1 MSLSSFRLRI
11 KTDMTLKEY
20 KALIDTKLA
29 EYFRAD
35 DMPQA
40 GLFEAM
46 RYSLNAGGK
55 RIRPILVLE
64 FCRIT
69 GGNCDKA
76 LPVACAIE
84 MLHTYSLIHDDL
96 PCMDNDDLRRGKP
109 TNHVVYGE
117 CTATLAGDALQAEAF
132 GTILRSEL
140 PAEARAECARILADA
155 VGADGMCGGQFLDM
169 IGENKLLTAD
179 ELDEINSRKTG
190 ALLIAAC
197 TMGVAAAGGNEK
209 QSEAAR
215 RFGAAIGAA
224 FQIRDDMLDVISTSE
239 QLGKPIGSDAQEHKN
254 TYMALYGAERCMK
267 MIEKLTEVAKAALN
281 EAFDDTAFLCDLAD
295 SMVTRM
301 G

>member
-1 MSLSSFRLRI
+1 MRI

-69 GGNCDKA
+69 GGDCDKA

-140 PAEARAECARILADA
+140 PAVSRAECARILADA

-209 QSEAAR
+209 QSEAAS

>member
-20 KALIDTKLA
+20 KALIDTRLA

-69 GGNCDKA
+69 GGDCDKS

>member
-1 MSLSSFRLRI
+1 
-11 KTDMTLKEY
+11 MTLKEY

-69 GGNCDKA
+69 GGDCDKS

-197 TMGVAAAGGNEK
+197 TMGVAAAGGNAK

>member
-1 MSLSSFRLRI
+1 MRI

-69 GGNCDKA
+69 GGDCDKS

-132 GTILRSEL
+132 GTILRSAL
-140 PAEARAECARILADA
+140 PAESRAECARILADA

-209 QSEAAR
+209 QSEAAS

>member
-69 GGNCDKA
+69 GGDCDKA

-140 PAEARAECARILADA
+140 PAVSRAECARILADA

-209 QSEAAR
+209 QSEAAS

>member
-1 MSLSSFRLRI
+1 MSLSSFCLRI

-69 GGNCDKA
+69 GGDCDKS

-197 TMGVAAAGGNEK
+197 TMGVAAAGGNAK

-281 EAFDDTAFLCDLAD
+281 EAFDDTAFLCELAD